1 MADEILLTPSE
12 YLDYEGLGTFKQLQD
27 AHIDTKDAKVLQD
40 AKDFAEGLSGNY
52 DAAGTAQTKVDE
64 LANGAVKTNADAISG
79 LTETKADKTQ
89 VATDI
94 ENAVKAETEARN
106 EAVAGVQSEVDALEQ
121 THATDKAALE
131 ASIKGISDDYL
142 KASDKTELQGN
153 IDTVNAAIERLTNG
167 VSADEVDGVND
178 LIQYVKD
185 HGTEVTGMQE
195 GIADNA
201 EAIEEVAG
209 RATTLETDMTQA
221 KTDIDAVEAAVATKV
236 EKEAYD
242 AKVAELAGEDTAM
255 KERLTNLETAIG
267 EGGDVASQ
275 IDTKIGELDATVAS
289 TDVEEG
295 KGLKVTTVQ
304 TDGKL
309 VSVAV
314 EGDFDATYDA
324 IGSAATA
331 KTEAIEA
338 AATDATTKANQAEAN
353 AKAEVTA
360 LQNGAVKDNADAIA
374 EIQAAMP
381 TAISNEKIQAMFNKT
396 EG

>member
-1 MADEILLTPSE
+1 MADVNLTQE
-12 YLDYEGLGTFKQLQD
+12 EFLTYEGLGYFKGKQD
-27 AHIDTKDAKVLQD
+27 AVNDAKDAKVLQD
-40 AKDFAEGLSGNY
+40 AQKYADDLSVNY
-52 DAAGTAQTKVDE
+52 DAAGTAQTKVDA
-64 LANGAVKTNADAISG
+64 LANGAVKDNADAISG
-79 LTETKADKTQ
+79 LTENKADKTQ

-94 ENAVKAETEARN
+94 ENAVKAENEARV
-106 EAVAGVQSEVDALEQ
+106 EAVQAVQDEVDALEQ

-131 ASIKGISDDYL
+131 ASIKGITDDYL

-153 IDTVNAAIERLTNG
+153 INTVNAAVERLTNG

-201 EAIEEVAG
+201 EAIEAVAG

-236 EKEAYD
+236 EQEAYNT
-242 AKVAELAGEDTAM
+242 KVTALEGEDTAM
-255 KERLTNLETAIG
+255 KARLDALEEAV
-267 EGGDVASQ
+267 GGDGAVGEQ
-275 IDTKIGELDATVAS
+275 IDAKIADLDATVAS

-314 EGDFDATYDA
+314 EGNFDNSYDVK
-324 IGSAATA
+324 GSAATA
-331 KTEAIEA
+331 KSEAISA
-338 AATDATTKANQAEAN
+338 AAEDATTKANQAEAN

-360 LQNGAVKDNADAIA
+360 LADGAVADNTQAIA
-374 EIQAAMP
+374 DIQAAMP
-381 TAISNEKIQAMFNKT
+381 TAITNAQIDTLFAT
-396 EG
+396 E

>member
-1 MADEILLTPSE
+1 MANENLIQEEFLTF
-12 YLDYEGLGTFKQLQD
+12 EGLGYFKEKQD
-27 AHIDTKDAKVLQD
+27 AVNDAKDAKVLQD
-40 AKDFAEGLSGNY
+40 AQKYADDLSVNY
-52 DAAGTAQTKVDE
+52 DAAGTAQTKMEE
-64 LANGAVKTNADAISG
+64 LANGAVKANADAISG
-79 LTETKADKTQ
+79 LTENKADKTQ

-94 ENAVKAETEARN
+94 ENAVKAENEARV
-106 EAVAGVQSEVDALEQ
+106 EAVQAVQDEVDALEQ

-131 ASIKGISDDYL
+131 ASIKGITDDYL

-153 IDTVNAAIERLTNG
+153 IDTVNAAVERLTNG

-195 GIADNA
+195 SIADNA
-201 EAIEEVAG
+201 EAIEAVAG

-236 EKEAYD
+236 ETEAYN
-242 AKVAELAGEDTAM
+242 AKVTALEGEDTAM
-255 KERLTNLETAIG
+255 KARLDALEEAVG
-267 EGGDVASQ
+267 EDGAVGEQ
-275 IDTKIGELDATVAS
+275 IDAKIADLDATVTS

-309 VSVAV
+309 VSVAL

-324 IGSAATA
+324 LGSADTA
-331 KTEAIEA
+331 KSEAISA
-338 AATDATTKANQAEAN
+338 AAEDATTKANKAEEN
-353 AKAEVTA
+353 AKAAVTE
-360 LQNGAVKDNADAIA
+360 LQNGAVADNAQAIA
-374 EIQAAMP
+374 NLQAAMP
-381 TAISNEKIQAMFNKT
+381 KAITNEQIDALFEVGNA
-396 EG
+396 

>member
-1 MADEILLTPSE
+1 MVDEILLVQDE
-12 YLDYEGLGTFKQLQD
+12 FVNYEGLETFKQLED
-27 AHIDTKDAKVLQD
+27 AEIDAKDVKVLQD
-40 AKDFAEGLSGNY
+40 AKEYSDDTFEVK
-52 DAAGTAQTKVDE
+52 GTAQTKVDA
-64 LANGAVKTNADAISG
+64 LANGAVKDNADAISG
-79 LTETKADKTQ
+79 LTENKADKTQ

-106 EAVAGVQSEVDALEQ
+106 SAVSAVQGEVDALEQ

-131 ASIKGISDDYL
+131 ASIKGITDDYL
-142 KASDKTELQGN
+142 KAEDKTELQGN
-153 IDTVNAAIERLTNG
+153 IDTLTG
-167 VSADEVDGVND
+167 VVETLRDGIDAEKVDGVKD
-178 LIQYVKD
+178 LIAYVEE
-185 HGTEVTGMQE
+185 HGTEVIGMKE
-195 GIADNA
+195 DISENT
-201 EAIEEVAG
+201 EAIEAVAG
-209 RATTLETDMTQA
+209 RATTLEGEM
-221 KTDIDAVEAAVATKV
+221 DAVEAAVATKV
-236 EKEAYD
+236 ETEAYN

-255 KERLTNLETAIG
+255 KARLDALEEAIG
-267 EGGDVASQ
+267 EDGDVAEQ
-275 IDTKIGELDATVAS
+275 IDAKIGALDATVAS

-309 VSVAV
+309 VSVTV

-360 LQNGAVKDNADAIA
+360 LADGAVADNTQAIA
-374 EIQAAMP
+374 DIQAAMP
-381 TAISNEKIQAMFNKT
+381 TAIPNEKIQAMFNKT
-396 EG
+396 E

>member
-1 MADEILLTPSE
+1 MADENLMTQEEFLT
-12 YLDYEGLGTFKQLQD
+12 YEGLDYFKQKQD
-27 AHIDTKDAKVLQD
+27 AVNDQKIATAKQEATDYADDTFEVK
-40 AKDFAEGLSGNY
+40 
-52 DAAGTAQTKVDE
+52 GTAQTKMEE
-64 LANGAVKTNADAISG
+64 LANGAVKDNADAISG
-79 LTETKADKTQ
+79 LTESKADKVQ

-94 ENAVKAETEARN
+94 ENAVKVETEARN
-106 EAVAGVQSEVDALEQ
+106 TAIAGVQGEVDALEQ

-142 KASDKTELQGN
+142 KAADKTELQGN
-153 IDTVNAAIERLTNG
+153 IDTVNAAVERLTNG

-201 EAIEEVAG
+201 EAIEAVAG
-209 RATTLETDMTQA
+209 RATTLEGEM
-221 KTDIDAVEAAVATKV
+221 DAVEAAVATKV
-236 EKEAYD
+236 EQEVYNT
-242 AKVAELAGEDTAM
+242 KVTALEGEDTAM
-255 KERLTNLETAIG
+255 KARLDALEEAIG
-267 EGGDVASQ
+267 EDGDVAGQ
-275 IDTKIGELDATVAS
+275 IDAKIADLDATVAS

-324 IGSAATA
+324 LGSAATA

-360 LQNGAVKDNADAIA
+360 LADGAVATNTAAIA
-374 EIQAAMP
+374 EIKTNMP
-381 TAISNEKIQAMFNKT
+381 TPIANSKIDELFATT
-396 EG
+396 E